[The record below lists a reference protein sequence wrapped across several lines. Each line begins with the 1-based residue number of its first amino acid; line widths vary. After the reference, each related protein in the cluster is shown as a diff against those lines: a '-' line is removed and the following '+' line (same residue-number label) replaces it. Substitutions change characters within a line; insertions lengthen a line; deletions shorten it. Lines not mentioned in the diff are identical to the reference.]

1 MWTTTDLALLGGA
14 DDGDRTRILS
24 LGTRS
29 VCITRAVTCDF
40 AVLHVTTVDRLVP
53 RRIARASHD
62 PPPSHRSL
70 VPATLLGAAVG
81 SGVPEASRS
90 DGAVWGRGPRAVAPL
105 TWPARRG

>member
-14 DDGDRTRILS
+14 DDGNRTRILS

-62 PPPSHRSL
+62 TGLPRSL
-70 VPATLLGAAVG
+70 VLATVLVVAVR
-81 SGVPEASRS
+81 SRVPQASRS